1 MTHVVVISAGISVP
15 SSTRILAEALGKAA
29 P

>member
-15 SSTRILAEALGKAA
+15 SSTRILAEALAQGRA
-29 P
+29 